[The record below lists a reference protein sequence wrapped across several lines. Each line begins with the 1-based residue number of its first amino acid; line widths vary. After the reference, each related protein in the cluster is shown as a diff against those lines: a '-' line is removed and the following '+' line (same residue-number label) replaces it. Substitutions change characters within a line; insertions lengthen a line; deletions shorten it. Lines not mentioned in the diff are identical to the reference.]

1 MCFSTAICCIWV
13 VFHFILIPLLSVY
26 CLVFC
31 ISFVEYLFWFSHSV
45 FILLWIEWKKKHTN
59 VCILIFCSTMR
70 RMLFLF
76 LFVIVLL
83 NNRRK
88 KNYNNNNDLW
98 RVVYFTIQKPRV
110 SFIYPYTHTH
120 THIYTMNN
128 KKVQSPQ
135 KRKLNELLFTK
146 YTTEK
151 QRQKLKRR

>member
-1 MCFSTAICCIWV
+1 MEKETYKC
-13 VFHFILIPLLSVY
+13 VY
-26 CLVFC
+26 FN
-31 ISFVEYLFWFSHSV
+31 F
-45 FILLWIEWKKKHTN
+45 
-59 VCILIFCSTMR
+59 
-70 RMLFLF
+70 
-76 LFVIVLL
+76 LL
-83 NNRRK
+83 NNAANVVFVFICYCFAKQQKK

-110 SFIYPYTHTH
+110 SFTYPYTH